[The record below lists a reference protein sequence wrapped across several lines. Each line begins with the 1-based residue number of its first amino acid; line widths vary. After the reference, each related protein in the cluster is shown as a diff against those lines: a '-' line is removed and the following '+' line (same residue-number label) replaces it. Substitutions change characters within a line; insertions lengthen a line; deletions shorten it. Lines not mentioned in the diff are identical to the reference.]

1 MTTTTMIPYTNTLFL
16 KKEAEPEYAAI
27 TDFVQRLEDCEPTY
41 EFLIPEERCLYLDV
55 DLKIGDNQIMHE
67 KALELE
73 RAAVEY
79 AQKAIEAYSEMHSLN
94 ISGEL
99 VYALATSHGKTY
111 DKATNTYENKY
122 SVRLWFPEIKGHF
135 EALLDFVNL
144 TNNYVKGTRFCG
156 KVCSKDIITSGH
168 IYETFGDEIDYEKG
182 FFDVNPYDNRRK
194 MRCLNTSKP
203 KEARPMI
210 LKHGAIIDTVILN
223 TSRAKWTFP
232 TPQKQSVKIGSSSSV
247 VSTGV
252 NVEKYRA
259 YMSLIPSS
267 KFNDYNDWFKI
278 SCASRNIGI
287 SFEVF
292 DEFMKAC
299 SSYKNA
305 DDQVQYKENNKAQY
319 ETPNDNKRGSLGW
332 GHIYKLAFDANPVA
346 KREVDKKFSVNEK
359 SYEFMKEQFEANHL
373 KIINKAFFIKETES
387 DCFVMKKA
395 QICDAY
401 EHLQCEVTT
410 TNKKGEQVVST
421 EPFLKKWLKD
431 PKQRIKTD
439 IDIVPHDQECPENVY
454 NLWKPFDAEFLALK
468 SYDSASVEVFRN
480 HIKVLCNHDMSVVS
494 YFEKWIGQ
502 MLKFPSTKTT
512 CPVLISKEGAGKG
525 TLIKLLTAMI
535 GNSRVFES
543 TSPERDVWGSFNVQ
557 MKDSFLVVLNELSKK
572 QTEQAEGKL
581 KGYITDKTIDINIKG
596 VDVIKINSYHRFMI
610 TTNSE
615 DPIKTGDDDRR
626 KFIVRSSDELIGNK
640 QYFVMINKLLT
651 DDNVVR
657 SCYNYFVG
665 LDGLDAFHTLDLPKT
680 AYHADLKNAN
690 KSPIELWI
698 HDFISKMPLGVQEVD
713 SAAMFTSF
721 NDWKDKARFAFDC
734 NAIKFA
740 LKLKNLNIK
749 GLEKH
754 EDHHRRRWVFNI
766 DELRNT
772 FNMGPL
778 ISIDDDETDSDE
790 TV

>member
-1 MTTTTMIPYTNTLFL
+1 MIPYTNTLFL
-16 KKEAEPEYAAI
+16 KKEAEHEYASI
-27 TDFVQRLEDCEPTY
+27 DDFVQRLEDCEPTY

-55 DLKIGDNQIMHE
+55 DLKIGNNQIMHE
-67 KALELE
+67 KAIELE
-73 RAAVEY
+73 K
-79 AQKAIEAYSEMHSLN
+79 KAIDYAKIGIAAFSEKFDLN
-94 ISGEL
+94 ISDEL
-99 VYALATSHGKTY
+99 VYALATSHGKTF
-111 DKATNTYENKY
+111 DEKTKTYENKY

-135 EALLDFVNL
+135 EALLDFVKC
-144 TNNYVKGTRFCG
+144 TNSYIKDTKFCG
-156 KVCSKDIITSGH
+156 KACGKDIITPEH

-210 LKHGAIIDTVILN
+210 LKYGAIIDTVILN
-223 TSRAKWTFP
+223 TARAKWTLP
-232 TPQKQSVKIGSSSSV
+232 IPQKQSAKPGSPSSV

-259 YMSLIPSS
+259 YMSLIPSQRFDS
-267 KFNDYNDWFKI
+267 YNDWFRI
-278 SCASRNIGI
+278 SCASRNIGVP
-287 SFEVF
+287 FEVF

-299 SSYKNA
+299 SGYKNA
-305 DDQVQYKENNKAQY
+305 DDQVQYKENNRAHY

-332 GHIYKLAFDANPVA
+332 GHIYKLALDANPIS
-346 KREVDKKFSVNEK
+346 KRELDKKFSVNEK
-359 SYEFMKEQFEANHL
+359 SYEFMKEQFEETHL

-410 TNKKGEQVVST
+410 TNKKGEQVVNT

-439 IDIVPHDQECPENVY
+439 IDIVPHDQECPENIY
-454 NLWKPFDAEFLALK
+454 NLWKPFDAEFLPLK

-512 CPVLISKEGAGKG
+512 CPVLISEEGAGKG

-535 GNSRVFES
+535 GNNRVFET
-543 TSPERDVWGSFNVQ
+543 TSPERDVWGNFNGQ
-557 MKDSFLVVLNELSKK
+557 MKESFFVVLNELSKK

-581 KGYITDKTIDINIKG
+581 KGYITDKTIDVNIKG
-596 VDVIKINSYHRFMI
+596 VEVIKINSYHRFII

-615 DPIKTGDDDRR
+615 DPIKTTDGDRR
-626 KFIVRSSDELIGNK
+626 KFIIRSSDELIGK
-640 QYFVMINKLLT
+640 KEYFVMINKLLA
-651 DDNVVR
+651 DQNVIR

-665 LDGLDAFHTLDLPKT
+665 LDGLDTFHTLDLPKT
-680 AYHADLKNAN
+680 EYHTDLKDAN

-698 HDFISKMPLGVQEVD
+698 RDYVSKMPLGMREVEA
-713 SAAMFTSF
+713 SLMFTSF
-721 NDWKDKARFAFDC
+721 NEWKEKARIAFDC
-734 NAIKFA
+734 NVIKFT
-740 LKLKNLNIK
+740 LKLKNLRIK

-754 EDHHRRRWVFNI
+754 EDHNRRRWIFNV
-766 DELRNT
+766 DEMRT
-772 FNMGPL
+772 AFNMGPL
-778 ISIDDDETDSDE
+778 VSIDDDETDSDDSA
-790 TV
+790 

>member
-1 MTTTTMIPYTNTLFL
+1 MIPYTNTLRVL
-16 KKEAEPEYAAI
+16 KETPPKYASI
-27 TDFVQRLEDCEPTY
+27 DDFVQRLEDCEPTY
-41 EFLIPEERCLYLDV
+41 EFLIPEERCLYLDI
-55 DLKIGDNQIMHE
+55 DLKIGDKELVEADAQ
-67 KALELE
+67 ALEEKGL
-73 RAAVEY
+73 EY
-79 AQKAIEAYSEMHSLN
+79 AKIAIRGYSEKYDLN
-94 ISGEL
+94 IPEEL
-99 VYALATSHGKTY
+99 VYAMATSHGETYEKETKTY
-111 DKATNTYENKY
+111 SNKY

-135 EALLDFVNL
+135 SALQELVLEINKWIKDTIFVKSVGDQKIVTNDHIFEWFGERINYEA
-144 TNNYVKGTRFCG
+144 
-156 KVCSKDIITSGH
+156 
-168 IYETFGDEIDYEKG
+168 G
-182 FFDVNPYDNRRK
+182 FFDKNPYDNRRK
-194 MRCLNTSKP
+194 MRCLNTSKE
-203 KEARPMI
+203 KEDRPMI
-210 LKHGAIIDTVILN
+210 LKHGSIIDTVILN
-223 TSRAKWTFP
+223 TARAKWTLP
-232 TPQKQSVKIGSSSSV
+232 TPQKQSAKPGSPSSV

-259 YMSLIPSS
+259 YMSLIPSQRFDS
-267 KFNDYNDWFKI
+267 YNDWFRI
-278 SCASRNIGI
+278 SCASRNIGVP
-287 SFEVF
+287 FEVF

-299 SSYKNA
+299 SGYKNA
-305 DDQVQYKENNKAQY
+305 DDKAQYKENNRSHY

-332 GHIYKLAFDANPVA
+332 GHIYKLALDANPIS
-346 KREVDKKFSVNEK
+346 KRELDKKFSVNEK
-359 SYEFMKEQFEANHL
+359 SYEFMKEQFEETHL

-439 IDIVPHDQECPENVY
+439 IDIVPHDQECPENIY

-535 GNSRVFES
+535 GNNRVFET
-543 TSPERDVWGSFNVQ
+543 TSPERDVWGNFNGQ
-557 MKDSFLVVLNELSKK
+557 MKESFLVVLNELSKK

-581 KGYITDKTIDINIKG
+581 KGYITDKTIDVNIKG
-596 VDVIKINSYHRFMI
+596 VDVIKINSYHRFII

-615 DPIKTGDDDRR
+615 DPIKTTDDDRR
-626 KFIVRSSDELIGNK
+626 KFIIRSSDELIGNK
-640 QYFVMINKLLT
+640 QYFVMINKLLA
-651 DDNVVR
+651 DQNVIR

-665 LDGLDAFHTLDLPKT
+665 LDGLDTFHTLDLPKT
-680 AYHADLKNAN
+680 EYQADLKEAN

-698 HDFISKMPLGVQEVD
+698 RDYVSKMPLGMREVEV
-713 SAAMFTSF
+713 SLMFTSF
-721 NDWKDKARFAFDC
+721 NEWKEKARLAFDC

-740 LKLKNLNIK
+740 LKLKNLRIK

-754 EDHHRRRWVFNI
+754 EDHHRRRWIFNV
-766 DELRNT
+766 DEIRT
-772 FNMGPL
+772 AFNMGPL
-778 ISIDDDETDSDE
+778 VSIDDDETDSDDSA
-790 TV
+790 